1 MHDVLI
7 LTDKS
12 ASYRIV
18 SAAETNKDGTGVA
31 PGKKMQSAKHQGG
44 LSQRDRLINNCG
56 DITK

>member
-31 PGKKMQSAKHQGG
+31 QGKKKCSRQS
-44 LSQRDRLINNCG
+44 
-56 DITK
+56 TKGV

>member
-31 PGKKMQSAKHQGG
+31 QGKKKNAVGKAPRGF
-44 LSQRDRLINNCG
+44 
-56 DITK
+56 K